1 MSNSE
6 CADVCSTAVP
16 LVHRC
21 RGCVII
27 LSLIGLVLGLV
38 QGCCAVACVQ
48 QKKQQPVQPGLG
60 FMCGFLM
67 SFLGC
72 LDGDAGVCA
81 TGLTFA
87 VIFVISLVSCLLEF
101 KPLLRRVELR
111 EQMSRT
117 GFASTQFLVHN
128 DCVKLCTFVVIQ
140 ESESF
145 SLVTKLMKRQRVLVV
160 HVLPKVWL
168 LPFCRWIA
176 FYLPMRAWS

>member
-1 MSNSE
+1 
-6 CADVCSTAVP
+6 
-16 LVHRC
+16 
-21 RGCVII
+21 
-27 LSLIGLVLGLV
+27 
-38 QGCCAVACVQ
+38 
-48 QKKQQPVQPGLG
+48 
-60 FMCGFLM
+60 MCGFLM

-128 DCVKLCTFVVIQ
+128 DCVKFVIE

-145 SLVTKLMKRQRVLVV
+145 SLVTKLMKRQRVLAV

-168 LPFCRWIA
+168 LPFCR
-176 FYLPMRAWS
+176 